1 MYLYICVCMYL
12 YISRSHFGSSAIMAQ
27 DNALSSSRRLKEKQ
41 MLPLPVGLLGP
52 GHTWDVDE
60 SMLRDMY
67 LCGFIDERPAIG
79 SPDDTF
85 CVKMVQMGSK
95 NDPDMS
101 FTMSGGTS
109 FGQLMCVWCL
119 HRGVPLEKLRF
130 NMDEHGYFDRELKP
144 EECPWGVGLSA
155 SGPMATHNDT
165 PIIIRVTPRSPKAV
179 QRPVNENIYLQPPV
193 SDSGLPAKF
202 GRILLT
208 RLCKRSG
215 TIVRHILDRSDSL
228 DIRQEILEYRQ
239 AGWQVTCIWR
249 GVKCLSRTR

>member
-1 MYLYICVCMYL
+1 
-12 YISRSHFGSSAIMAQ
+12 
-27 DNALSSSRRLKEKQ
+27 

-85 CVKMVQMGSK
+85 GVKMVQMGSK

-109 FGQLMCVWCL
+109 FGQLMCVWSL
-119 HRGVPLEKLRF
+119 HRGVPLEKLCF

-179 QRPVNENIYLQPPV
+179 QRPANENIYLQPPA
-193 SDSGLPAKF
+193 SGSGLPAKF

-208 RLCKRSG
+208 RLCMQSG
-215 TIVRHILDRSDSL
+215 NIVRHILDLSDSL
-228 DIRQEILEYRQ
+228 DIMQEILEYQQ
-239 AGWQVTCIWR
+239 AGWRVTRIWR
-249 GVKCLSRTR
+249 GVKCLSRTRRWPCRKRRLPRLCQVMAFGRVFPPMI